1 MTHEHWTLRRR
12 LFSRRPRWSLALPA
26 VVVALTLAAC
36 APVALPAPPAAE
48 EDTAATVAETAAPE
62 ETVMP
67 EETVVAEETAV
78 VEETAVPAEESALL
92 RGVTRRLARV
102 HLQRAMGC
110 GCHFNRAFRCTGG
123 RQRLRATSVSST
135 AATSRRTPPASLG

>member
-78 VEETAVPAEESALL
+78 VEETAVPAEESALP
-92 RGVTRRLARV
+92 RVTRRPASTSST
-102 HLQRAMGC
+102 HMGC
-110 GCHFNRAFRCTGG
+110 GCHFNRDLGALAGATRS
-123 RQRLRATSVSST
+123 RATSVSST
-135 AATSRRTPPASLG
+135 AATSRRTPPASPG